1 MPTDRPHRTHRPHN
15 DSAQRFA
22 FPFALLLL
30 LTLAVLAR
38 WQMQPVSPLPSTAPE
53 QVFSA
58 GRAYAQLET
67 LLQEQR
73 PHPVDS
79 AQNRV
84 VEQRILAALNAL
96 NIETEIQTT
105 TVCADMGSDVTGLHR
120 CAQVRN
126 IVARVLGHKEQG
138 NSDGAPILLSAHY
151 DSVPV
156 APGASDA
163 GAAVA
168 SLLEI
173 ARLLSIQAEP
183 PHNGIVLLFNEG
195 EEFGLLGAKAFM
207 EQHPW
212 ARALKVVLNIEA
224 RGSGGASILFETGPD
239 SGWLVQH
246 YASTSPAPLSSS
258 LFDVLYRWLPNDTD
272 LTVYK
277 QYGLQGLNF
286 AHAEREVHYHSPMDN
301 LATLDRGSLQ
311 HHGDN
316 VWGVLQQIMNADLG
330 SAPTGNRVFT
340 DVLGRF
346 MLSWPEA
353 WSPCLA
359 AGLILV
365 VIPLAWRA
373 PVSARNLT
381 QAFGLILLIPIAS
394 GGAGWLL
401 LQLLTWHSDTPEPW
415 RSDMRPMRLA
425 LWSIVTLVAWSL
437 MRILARRPNLTEH
450 MLAQA
455 LFWLLLALPASLL
468 LPGVSMLALLPGALC
483 LLALG
488 VARSGRPAAHLFA
501 ACILMPLSGGLF
513 ILPLALHLELLA
525 GFHLAPVQAAVLGLT
540 LCALAPVCSAVQR
553 ARSANTCAPEKN
565 TVEQALF
572 AMLLLTLLGGSLWTR
587 LQPAYTPWLPQHL
600 NLRYVQQE
608 PSANEEPSAHKKPS
622 AHVLIDSP
630 HPHIPKTLATALGP
644 IHTGNIL
651 PWPEGSTGYSEVPN
665 AGLAPTQLTVTAS
678 ETMPSGRRVSLTL
691 HTPAQ
696 AAEMLTLLIPVSA
709 GLERIDAHGVALPY
723 PTEGQSGHHV
733 YQCIGLACNDLA
745 LTLHLH
751 NQSPV
756 RLILIQSRH
765 GLPPS
770 LQHLDNARGELAIER
785 QNGDRSMV
793 VMETEV

>member
-1 MPTDRPHRTHRPHN
+1 MPTDRPHRTLN
-15 DSAQRFA
+15 NSAERFA

-38 WQMQPVSPLPSTAPE
+38 WQMLPVSPLPSTAPE

-67 LLQEQR
+67 LLQEHR

-84 VEQRILAALNAL
+84 VEQRIVAALQAL
-96 NIETEIQTT
+96 NIESEIQVT
-105 TVCADMGSDVTGLHR
+105 TVCADLGSGETGLHR

-126 IVARVLGHKEQG
+126 IVARVLGQSEQG
-138 NSDGAPILLSAHY
+138 KSEQASILLSAHY
-151 DSVPV
+151 DSVPA

-183 PHNGIVLLFNEG
+183 PRNGIVLLFNEG

-212 ARALKVVLNIEA
+212 ARTLKVVLNIEA

-246 YASTSPAPLSSS
+246 YAAATPAPLSSS

-272 LTVYK
+272 LSVYK
-277 QYGLQGLNF
+277 EFGLQGLNF
-286 AHAEREVHYHSPMDN
+286 AHAELETHYHTPLDN

-316 VWGVLQQIMNADLG
+316 VWGLLQQIKDADL
-330 SAPTGNRVFT
+330 SAAAPGNRVFT

-353 WSPCLA
+353 WSPWLA
-359 AGLILV
+359 VGMILV
-365 VIPLAWRA
+365 FVALAWRA
-373 PVSARNLT
+373 PVSARNLA
-381 QAFGLILLIPIAS
+381 QAFGLMLLIPIAS
-394 GGAGWLL
+394 GVAGWLL
-401 LQLLTWHSDTPEPW
+401 LQLLTWHNDTPEPW
-415 RSDMRPMRLA
+415 RSDLRPMRLA
-425 LWSIVTLVAWSL
+425 LWSIVTLTALSL
-437 MRILARRPNLTEH
+437 MRLLARRSSPTEH
-450 MLAQA
+450 MLAQS
-455 LFWLLLALPASLL
+455 LFWLMLALAASLL

-483 LLALG
+483 LLALL
-488 VARSGRPAAHLFA
+488 VARSARPAAQVCA
-501 ACILMPLSGGLF
+501 ASILMPLSGGLF
-513 ILPLALHLELLA
+513 ILPLPLNLELLA

-540 LCALAPVCSAVQR
+540 LCALAPVYSAAQR
-553 ARSANTCAPEKN
+553 AQSKN
-565 TVEQALF
+565 TVEK
-572 AMLLLTLLGGSLWTR
+572 LLYAVLMLTLLGGSLWTR

-608 PSANEEPSAHKKPS
+608 PSVNEEPSANEVPSADQAPS

-630 HPHIPKTLATALGP
+630 HPHIPETLATALGP
-644 IHTGNIL
+644 INTGNIL
-651 PWPEGSTGYSEVPN
+651 PWPEGSTYYSEVQN
-665 AGLAPTQLTVTAS
+665 AGLAPTQLNIIAS
-678 ETMPSGRRVSLTL
+678 ENIDSGRHVSLSL
-691 HTPAQ
+691 HSPDQ
-696 AAEMLTLLIPVSA
+696 SAELLTLLIPASA
-709 GLERIDAHGVALPY
+709 GLERIDAHDTTLPY
-723 PTEGQSGHHV
+723 PATSQSGHHV

-745 LTLHLH
+745 LTLHLRS
-751 NQSPV
+751 QSPV

-770 LQHLDNARGELAIER
+770 LQHLDSARGELAVER

-793 VMETEV
+793 VMQREI

>member
-1 MPTDRPHRTHRPHN
+1 VPRNNPHHLTIPRVALP
-15 DSAQRFA
+15 S
-22 FPFALLLL
+22 ALLLL
-30 LTLAVLAR
+30 LTLAMLAR

-53 QVFSA
+53 QIFSA
-58 GRAYAQLET
+58 GRAYAQLAT

-84 VEQRILAALNAL
+84 VEQRIVAALHAL
-96 NIETEIQTT
+96 NIETEIQAT
-105 TVCADMGSDVTGLHR
+105 TVCADLGSDITGLHR

-126 IVARVLGHKEQG
+126 IVARVPGNKEEGHEEQG
-138 NSDGAPILLSAHY
+138 QSEQEQSEQASILLSAHY
-151 DSVPV
+151 DSVPA

-173 ARLLSIQAEP
+173 ARLLSIQAKP
-183 PHNGIVLLFNEG
+183 PRNGIVLLFNEG

-224 RGSGGASILFETGPD
+224 RGSGGASILFETGSD

-246 YASTSPAPLSSS
+246 YAAATPAPLSSS

-286 AHAEREVHYHSPMDN
+286 AHAELETQYHSPLDN
-301 LATLDRGSLQ
+301 LATLDQGSLQ

-316 VWGVLQQIMNADLG
+316 VWGVLQQIKDADL
-330 SAPTGNRVFT
+330 SAAPTGNRVFT
-340 DVLGRF
+340 DVLGGV

-353 WSPCLA
+353 WSPWLA
-359 AGLILV
+359 AGLLLV
-365 VIPLAWRA
+365 FVALVWRA

-381 QAFGLILLIPIAS
+381 QAFGLMLLIPAAS
-394 GGAGWLL
+394 GLAGWLL
-401 LQLLTWHSDTPEPW
+401 LQLLTW
-415 RSDMRPMRLA
+415 RSDLRPMRLA
-425 LWSIVTLVAWSL
+425 LWSIVTLTALTL
-437 MRILARRPNLTEH
+437 MCLLTRRPNLTEH
-450 MLAQA
+450 MLAQS
-455 LFWLLLALPASLL
+455 LFWLLLALAASLL

-483 LLALG
+483 LLALLI
-488 VARSGRPAAHLFA
+488 ARSARPAAQVCA
-501 ACILMPLSGGLF
+501 ASILMPLSGGLF
-513 ILPLALHLELLA
+513 ILPLTLNLELLA

-540 LCALAPVCSAVQR
+540 LCALAPVYLAVQCSPR
-553 ARSANTCAPEKN
+553 KY
-565 TVEQALF
+565 TVEK
-572 AMLLLTLLGGSLWTR
+572 LLYAGLILTLLGGSLWAR

-608 PSANEEPSAHKKPS
+608 PSAHNELSAHM
-622 AHVLIDSP
+622 LIDSP
-630 HPHIPKTLATALGP
+630 HPHIPETLATALGP
-644 IHTGNIL
+644 IKTGNIL
-651 PWPEGSTGYSEVPN
+651 PWPEGSTYYSEVQN
-665 AGLAPTQLTVTAS
+665 AGLAPTQLNVIAS
-678 ETMPSGRRVSLTL
+678 ENIDSGRRVSLAL
-691 HTPAQ
+691 HTPDQ
-696 AAEMLTLLIPVSA
+696 AAEMLTLLIPASA
-709 GLERIDAHGVALPY
+709 GLERIEAHGITLPY
-723 PTEGQSGHHV
+723 PATSQTGHHV

-745 LTLHLH
+745 LTLHLRS
-751 NQSPV
+751 QSPAH
-756 RLILIQSRH
+756 LILIQSRH

-770 LQHLDNARGELAIER
+770 LQHLDSARGELAIER

-793 VMETEV
+793 VITREI